1 MAEITKVREA
11 LVAQALDDIDQVVAK
26 LEAVDSKIGASG
38 EHIAELSGKLVHTT
52 GELRKV
58 LQEHLLSLTETA
70 DKAMHIARTREEGE
84 LRTAIAAAAEAA
96 VSKEIRE
103 SIDRMKGMIDAL
115 EAAASRQPAKVTTQP
130 VTKLPKNWPAWAAAI
145 VVAIALGSALV
156 GATAAN
162 IYSSSL
168 LKALQRPVQ

>member
-26 LEAVDSKIGASG
+26 LEAVDQKIGASG
-38 EHIAELSGKLVHTT
+38 EHIAELSDKLVQTT

-58 LQEHLLSLTETA
+58 LQDHVLHLNETA

-84 LRTAIAAAAEAA
+84 LRTAIAAAAETA

-103 SIDRMKGMIDAL
+103 SIDRMKGAIEAL
-115 EAAASRQPAKVTTQP
+115 EAAATRQPPKAATQP
-130 VTKLPKNWPAWAAAI
+130 TAKLPKNWPAWAGAI

-156 GATAAN
+156 GATTAN
-162 IYSSSL
+162 IYASSL